1 MEKWVRMKEVKC
13 GNCGEGCFE
22 EPGQP
27 EDSAIIP
34 IHYFIEKKEVCGD
47 CYQILRELEQL
58 S

>member
-1 MEKWVRMKEVKC
+1 MKEVKC

-34 IHYFIEKKEVCGD
+34 IHYFIEKKQVCGD

>member
-1 MEKWVRMKEVKC
+1 MTESEC
-13 GNCGEGCFE
+13 SNCGEGCFG

-27 EDSAIIP
+27 EDSTIVP
-34 IHYFIEKKEVCGD
+34 IHYFIEKEPVCGE